1 MVNYSKGLVY
11 KLCCNDTDITD
22 IYVGSTTNFIRR
34 KCTHK
39 SACNNKNDKKYNRY
53 VYKFIRNNGGWD
65 NWSMILLREYS
76 TTNKKQLERKERK
89 YIEKLGATLNCTI
102 PTRTQSE
109 WYEDNKELSCER
121 SRLHYANNKEHHNKM
136 NKDRYEANK
145 DKVLEQQRE
154 YYNKNKQMILEREKK
169 YREKNKETIKQYKNK
184 KIACD
189 CGCEIA
195 QGNKTRHMKSQKHK
209 DLMDEQ

>member
-11 KLCCNDTDITD
+11 KLCCNDTNITD

-89 YIEKLGATLNCTI
+89 YIEKLGATLNSHI

-121 SRLHYANNKEHHNKM
+121 SRVNYANNKEHYKKM

-145 DKVLEQQRE
+145 EEVLEQQRE